1 MRKLILLAIVLLV
14 INVEVTG
21 QTRKDLEEQREKTLQ
36 EISYVD
42 NLLKETSKER
52 KESVNELNMI
62 SRKLNLR
69 ESVVKGLQDEIS
81 LLNDRIAL
89 NNIAIEMM
97 ESDLKVLKKDY
108 EIALLSSFRSS
119 KANNRIAYI
128 LSAKDFNQ
136 GYKRLKYL
144 QQVTKFRRQES
155 EIIMELKDEIEISK
169 RKMEQDLS
177 KISQLKSREEQQK
190 YLLQQEKNK
199 QQKIVKTLSSKESQL
214 KKELEEKKRIAKM
227 IEREINKLIDE
238 ERKKSATAELSPEL
252 KVLSDNFFENRG
264 MLPWPVDQGVI
275 TSRFGLQ
282 KHPVLKYVTE
292 KNIDIEITSSGVTPV
307 KSVFRGEVVKVFSIR
322 GANMAVIIKH
332 GKYYTVYLNIIEVK
346 VKVGDKVQTGQLL
359 GRVFNDKDDGDK
371 AVLKFM
377 ISEEKDYLDPELW
390 ISKKIR
396 NCVNFATQLKIRFY
410 G

>member
-1 MRKLILLAIVLLV
+1 
-14 INVEVTG
+14 
-21 QTRKDLEEQREKTLQ
+21 
-36 EISYVD
+36 
-42 NLLKETSKER
+42 
-52 KESVNELNMI
+52 
-62 SRKLNLR
+62 
-69 ESVVKGLQDEIS
+69 
-81 LLNDRIAL
+81 
-89 NNIAIEMM
+89 
-97 ESDLKVLKKDY
+97 
-108 EIALLSSFRSS
+108 
-119 KANNRIAYI
+119 
-128 LSAKDFNQ
+128 
-136 GYKRLKYL
+136 
-144 QQVTKFRRQES
+144 
-155 EIIMELKDEIEISK
+155 MELKDEIEISK

-390 ISKKIR
+390 ISKK
-396 NCVNFATQLKIRFY
+396 N
-410 G
+410 

>member
-1 MRKLILLAIVLLV
+1 MRKLILPAIVLLV

-119 KANNRIAYI
+119 KASNRIAYI

-199 QQKIVKTLSSKESQL
+199 QQMIVKTLSSKESQL

-390 ISKKIR
+390 ISKK
-396 NCVNFATQLKIRFY
+396 N
-410 G
+410 

>member
-1 MRKLILLAIVLLV
+1 MRKLILPAIVLLV

-119 KANNRIAYI
+119 KASNRIAYI

-144 QQVTKFRRQES
+144 QQVTKFRRQEW

-390 ISKKIR
+390 ISKK
-396 NCVNFATQLKIRFY
+396 N
-410 G
+410 

>member
-1 MRKLILLAIVLLV
+1 MRKLILPAIVLLV

-119 KANNRIAYI
+119 KASNRIAYI

-390 ISKKIR
+390 ISKKS
-396 NCVNFATQLKIRFY
+396 
-410 G
+410 

>member
-227 IEREINKLIDE
+227 IEREINKLTDE

-390 ISKKIR
+390 ISKK
-396 NCVNFATQLKIRFY
+396 N
-410 G
+410 